1 MVFLNFKNINFNV
14 IQDKINIY
22 CPKLMEL
29 YNKDTNKIHISN
41 DLEWVLNDYSI
52 LKNYLLDGNIPK
64 LIQNSNNNFHTII
77 DLLNLYTFLKYYQ
90 EESKVNEIKLILDIY
105 FKAKNYNDNQNS
117 ISIQI
122 QKLTKSL
129 YELQTLWMF
138 PYYWKEKWS
147 EYFETLMKK
156 IIVISEPRNYI
167 STNSYTSIF
176 INMLIN
182 QLSINANL
190 NNQITI
196 KKKISDEML
205 FYMLEYCVQVYPSR
219 NIFNINELV
228 KLDYKLGAINSLNE
242 LKREFNYWSTP
253 PNLTFNM
260 EIIQKRMVSYSY
272 GLINS
277 NFPFNFNKYIIAGG
291 FALNVIIGVV
301 SGFSDI
307 DIYIFEDFDDSV
319 KTLINYFM
327 SITDIKMT
335 NNKSIIN
342 IYPIGYKINIQLI
355 KIEQKPVSIIND
367 FDMSYSQF
375 CIFDW
380 NNILMTFQAYQ
391 TLITGYFKI
400 NKNVIIKSYR
410 IIKGYIKGF
419 KLDKAE
425 FLNLNNNINLNL
437 KNNNL
442 KKNKMIDSNI
452 NNISNNNINNNDSS
466 NNTKIK
472 NHKSFI
478 DLSDEVKELILK
490 LNCSDLNQL
499 EQIIIDYLENNQADY
514 NSLKK
519 GIYLIKKDIETMSE
533 EQLIS
538 YLENMSGCI
547 YLNFDD
553 FNGDNFVNL
562 QYYNI
567 DYDNIDDD
575 INNINNINNIN
586 DNIDDNVNTN
596 KYIITFPDMRDIT
609 FSKKYQTNTLKYEKI
624 NDNITLYELSVITG
638 SYYQNLRALKFYPI
652 KLLININDIK
662 IFKLSLKDK
671 IFKFKISYTKIDDN
685 LKQIVNAFDFKIEC
699 LSRELLQQLCKF
711 IDINNPNNNNKIT
724 YKKVNNQNKT
734 ITFTTNLDNFMHK
747 YIDNSNFKF
756 DDLKNFNNDCDKFT
770 YLYELPK
777 SLLKQD
783 ELLELKIYINCLWYQ
798 EKKNDNIFGYDLE
811 TIIYKKK

>member
-419 KLDKAE
+419 KLDKDE